1 MIARGTSHWRIQIRE
16 GGSHPDP
23 KMKGLRSPK
32 NFFRPFG
39 SQFGL
44 KIMWAS
50 PLVPALQVVVSI
62 RQPSSNSTRL
72 TKLADHRNLEKLV
85 WSIKARSFNV

>member
-1 MIARGTSHWRIQIRE
+1 MADSDLQIRE

-23 KMKGLRSPK
+23 NMKGLRSPK

-44 KIMWAS
+44 KIMGYP
-50 PLVPALQVVVSI
+50 PLVPAFQMVVSI
-62 RQPSSNSTRL
+62 RQPLSNSTRL

-85 WSIKARSFNV
+85 WSVKARSFNV